1 MMSAAVFVTFM
12 NLFLKKQR
20 FINENIPKMFPCFL
34 SISCFFVFIVF
45 LVVGSLGCLIERR

>member
-12 NLFLKKQR
+12 NLFLIKQI

-34 SISCFFVFIVF
+34 STLCFFVFIISCSGVIGVF
-45 LVVGSLGCLIERR
+45 N